1 MFIDVQCKIIQMAFF
16 DTSLYWQGLVM
27 FNFCPFYVSKQSAII
42 MLLVY
47 SFIVVFNLVVVR
59 VKCLF
64 YCKLHTDCGQIHILK
79 VAATV

>member
-27 FNFCPFYVSKQSAII
+27 FNFSPFYVSKQSAII

-47 SFIVVFNLVVVR
+47 SFIVVFNLLVVR
-59 VKCLF
+59 VKCPF